1 MMSDDHPTGYIDLT
15 KPEAGQGF
23 GAGAA
28 AGSTSAASEP
38 PAVPVNALGR
48 AAASAAANTA
58 GTGTAAFGTGA
69 TASAN
74 SAEDNG
80 SAGNATPH
88 APDFVLAATE
98 ESSMVMPSA
107 NSRAPHAD
115 HPEVATPASKPNT
128 ENAANANGGRP
139 RGFNMDVL
147 PDLRENA
154 GSDPA
159 TEKSRAEFTTVY
171 DVIDQLDAMLAEAKT
186 SFFTPGMVRVDRDE
200 FTAQLDEL
208 KKLLPVQL
216 ERASALMREA
226 ERRLESA
233 QSQANA
239 VVASAQSRAADMI
252 KDANE
257 QAQFLA
263 GQENVTELAR
273 QKARMILEQAQNK
286 SDHLTQGADQYCITV
301 MEGLSQQLTKLN
313 HDVQAGLNVLH
324 ERQQAAAEDMPNIT
338 LNDYPEAQ

>member
-15 KPEAGQGF
+15 KPEPNQGF

-28 AGSTSAASEP
+28 AGNTSAASEP
-38 PAVPVNALGR
+38 PAVPVNALGH
-48 AAASAAANTA
+48 AAAATDA
-58 GTGTAAFGTGA
+58 TGTAAAASGNN
-69 TASAN
+69 TA
-74 SAEDNG
+74 DNG
-80 SAGNATPH
+80 APH
-88 APDFVLAATE
+88 APDFVLASTE
-98 ESSMVMPSA
+98 EASTVMPSA
-107 NSRAPHAD
+107 DSRAPHTD
-115 HPEVATPASKPNT
+115 HPETATPAAPASQPNSS
-128 ENAANANGGRP
+128 NAASTANANGGRP
-139 RGFNMDVL
+139 RGFNMDAL

-154 GSDPA
+154 ESDPA

-171 DVIDQLDAMLAEAKT
+171 DVIDELDAMLAEAKT
-186 SFFTPGMVRVDRDE
+186 SIFTPGMVRVDRDE